1 MTGAGGPVIAYWPA
15 LVDSAHIIERV
26 HVAGETV
33 DVVPT
38 NQLDLDE
45 IYYQQTPFEPA
56 EIPAG
61 DATAIAFGR
70 LYGTRSG
77 DKGGCA
83 NLGVWAKTATAY
95 AFLYKYLTVEK
106 FKELLPDTAPY
117 EIDRYELPNLKAL
130 NFYVHGI
137 LGDGVSSN
145 NRLDGQAKSL
155 GEYLRS
161 KTIEV
166 PAALADEVGR

>member
-15 LVDSAHIIERV
+15 LIDSRHIVE
-26 HVAGETV
+26 HVYCDG
-33 DVVPT
+33 DVIDVIPTSQMDVP
-38 NQLDLDE
+38 E
-45 IYYQQTPFEPA
+45 IYYQATPFSPV

-61 DATAIAFGR
+61 DLHRIPFGR

-83 NLGVWAKTATAY
+83 NVGIWAKTATAY
-95 AFLYKYLTVEK
+95 AFLYEFLTVERLR
-106 FKELLPDTAPY
+106 ELMPDVTGY
-117 EIDRYELPNLKAL
+117 EIDRYEIPNLKAL
-130 NFYVHGI
+130 NFYIHGI

-145 NRLDGQAKSL
+145 NRLDGQAKSM

-166 PAALADEVGR
+166 PAALAAEVGL